1 MNQHSVSST
10 IVAGWVVAALLS
22 LPTGADAAPKPA
34 PKPSSGNTC
43 ESAFKQTRPA
53 SKILD
58 KVLQSHARWLEDR
71 DSPDGRR
78 ANLCRTDLRQL
89 RLVGANLER
98 INLEGAILK
107 GSNLR
112 TASLVQA
119 HLKGADLSQAV
130 LTMPILKAPICA
142 KPCW

>member
-1 MNQHSVSST
+1 MPFTTAPNLLEGGPFMNQHSVSST

-53 SKILD
+53 STILD

-71 DSPDGRR
+71 TPPMAAG
-78 ANLCRTDLRQL
+78 
-89 RLVGANLER
+89 
-98 INLEGAILK
+98 
-107 GSNLR
+107 
-112 TASLVQA
+112 
-119 HLKGADLSQAV
+119 
-130 LTMPILKAPICA
+130 PISAAPTFDNFA
-142 KPCW
+142 W

>member
-58 KVLQSHARWLEDR
+58 KVLQSHARWPASR
-71 DSPDGRR
+71 DIRPEGERSPVRRSRQAQLQAEGCWRGISRARRR
-78 ANLCRTDLRQL
+78 ADSTRQ
-89 RLVGANLER
+89 VY
-98 INLEGAILK
+98 
-107 GSNLR
+107 
-112 TASLVQA
+112 Q
-119 HLKGADLSQAV
+119 
-130 LTMPILKAPICA
+130 
-142 KPCW
+142 